1 MGENGRNNLE
11 VKQKV
16 VENVTETEK
25 SENDKILNLVDI
37 MEKKAEAKRA
47 AKVKKE
53 ETVIKLENQKREE
66 CELQELDDAMSEEI
80 RWAYEQKAAMMEER
94 KKQEEEELLR
104 KQKEEQDNLM
114 MSSIAEKYRAKE
126 AAKAKEKED
135 LLRRQN
141 EEKEKI
147 EKLQKEAEDKMKK
160 IKQTAPEQN
169 KMDDELSKLPRWKR
183 EKILRERESRKLN
196 KEDGKEKDVID
207 TLVYS
212 ENVDKAKIID
222 NQNYENNS

>member
-37 MEKKAEAKRA
+37 MEKKTEAKRA

-53 ETVIKLENQKREE
+53 ETVTKLENQK
-66 CELQELDDAMSEEI
+66 SEEI

-135 LLRRQN
+135 SLRRQN

-147 EKLQKEAEDKMKK
+147 EK
-160 IKQTAPEQN
+160 
-169 KMDDELSKLPRWKR
+169 
-183 EKILRERESRKLN
+183 
-196 KEDGKEKDVID
+196 
-207 TLVYS
+207 
-212 ENVDKAKIID
+212 
-222 NQNYENNS
+222 